1 MSLKSN
7 VKSYKSILNNSNK
20 TIEEMEN
27 ESFTTTYE
35 DKRIIS
41 ECLKIVDYL
50 ESNDI
55 NNKTKL
61 WVQKMLV
68 ELNKDVDHILSEKN
82 DKDYNHTLA
91 VKKIITYISV
101 LLGISPSFYSVF
113 DKMVKNN
120 EFNLDYS
127 KLGGNNNYMTLFN
140 RFYRS
145 EVLEETGKKELSWDE
160 YYSLACN
167 YYLINNNLD
176 LENNYK
182 TFDGK
187 SYNENG
193 YNLSKW
199 ISKQRSKYFNNKLDE
214 DKKNKLL
221 SIGMIFEYNKGLKLK

>member
-68 ELNKDVDHILSEKN
+68 EL
-82 DKDYNHTLA
+82 
-91 VKKIITYISV
+91 IT
-101 LLGISPSFYSVF
+101 P
-113 DKMVKNN
+113 
-120 EFNLDYS
+120 
-127 KLGGNNNYMTLFN
+127 
-140 RFYRS
+140 
-145 EVLEETGKKELSWDE
+145 
-160 YYSLACN
+160 
-167 YYLINNNLD
+167 
-176 LENNYK
+176 
-182 TFDGK
+182 
-187 SYNENG
+187 
-193 YNLSKW
+193 
-199 ISKQRSKYFNNKLDE
+199 
-214 DKKNKLL
+214 
-221 SIGMIFEYNKGLKLK
+221 